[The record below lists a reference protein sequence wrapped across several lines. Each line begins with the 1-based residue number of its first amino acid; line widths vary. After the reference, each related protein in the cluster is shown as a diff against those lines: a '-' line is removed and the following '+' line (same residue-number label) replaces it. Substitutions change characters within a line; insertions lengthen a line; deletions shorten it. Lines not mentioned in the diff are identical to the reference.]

1 MTTALQTPTVERVP
15 AADRFMLRLLRISA
29 TDRSKAAG
37 AHRALRTSMIV
48 SALRCIVTYVA
59 LPLLAPVVSFAGVLA
74 TPLGIALSAAAL
86 VSGTISLRRFWVS
99 DYRGK
104 WMYTAFIAVV
114 FAVIAVTLAV
124 DIKRLVTQ
132 A

>member
-1 MTTALQTPTVERVP
+1 MTTALQTPAATRVP
-15 AADRFMLRLLRISA
+15 AADRFMLRLLRIST

-48 SALRCIVTYVA
+48 SALRCVITYVA
-59 LPLLAPVVSFAGVLA
+59 LPVLAPVVGFAGALA

-86 VSGTISLRRFWVS
+86 ASGTISLRRFWVS
-99 DYRGK
+99 DHRGK

-114 FAVIAVTLAV
+114 FAVIAVTLTI
-124 DIKRLVTQ
+124 DITKLVTQ